1 MLLYFVVPHH
11 HHTWDDITV
20 YSSFSA
26 VEQFVLQVAAM
37 LAERKSDPN
46 WCKILAYEG
55 QDELHPTFVYTFV
68 GVDRLRRVEWPTPS
82 S

>member
-1 MLLYFVVPHH
+1 MHVYIVVPRYE
-11 HHTWDDITV
+11 HTWDEVNV

-26 VEQFVLQVAAM
+26 VEQFVLQVASL
-37 LAERKSDPN
+37 LARDGRDPN

-55 QDELHPTFVYTFV
+55 QDDLHPMFVYTIV
-68 GVDRLRRVEWPTPS
+68 ASDRLHREPWINPS